1 MTLWTLPCFWLNEKA
16 FHMVWQYLGLSGKG
30 LKQEY
35 LDSGHKSKWGLLTKL
50 NANSETASL
59 PLGCNCTLQNDAMCK
74 QIIFAT
80 LTNTYI
86 CQFRQ
91 INFNQ
96 IEC

>member
-50 NANSETASL
+50 NANSETASSL
-59 PLGCNCTLQNDAMCK
+59 LDVIVHYKMMQCVNK
-74 QIIFAT
+74 
-80 LTNTYI
+80 
-86 CQFRQ
+86 
-91 INFNQ
+91 
-96 IEC
+96 

>member
-1 MTLWTLPCFWLNEKA
+1 MTLWTLLCFWLNEKA

-59 PLGCNCTLQNDAMCK
+59 PLGCNCTLQNHTQCVNK
-74 QIIFAT
+74 
-80 LTNTYI
+80 
-86 CQFRQ
+86 
-91 INFNQ
+91 
-96 IEC
+96 